1 MLSPQTCTKQRILV
15 AGTVDAVHAACA
27 IVGDGFDY
35 RRAFSAHEA
44 LAVLDSPLDLI
55 VCSMR
60 FDDGSMVEFLRTL
73 EKAQQRSPVR
83 VVCFHAHGWEVSRGA
98 CAQVQ
103 AALRGLGDGQVVD
116 LYALAQERGVSAAV
130 AELREAVGSRLQ
142 EAA

>member
-1 MLSPQTCTKQRILV
+1 M
-15 AGTVDAVHAACA
+15 AGTVDAVHTACS
-27 IVGDGFDY
+27 ILGDGFDY

-44 LAVLDSPLDLI
+44 LAVLDSPVDLI

-60 FDDGSMVEFLRTL
+60 FDDGSMVEFLHAL
-73 EKAQQRSPVR
+73 QKDQQRSPVP

-116 LYALAQERGVSAAV
+116 LYTLARERGVSAAV
-130 AELREAVGSRLQ
+130 AELREAICSRLQ
-142 EAA
+142 QAA